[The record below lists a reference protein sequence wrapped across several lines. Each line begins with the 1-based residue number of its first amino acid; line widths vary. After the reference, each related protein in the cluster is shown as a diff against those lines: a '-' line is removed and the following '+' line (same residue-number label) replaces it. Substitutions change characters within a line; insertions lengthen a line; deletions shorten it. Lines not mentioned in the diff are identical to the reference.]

1 MRDFVLYAVFSGGKG
16 AVEKSVLQNANR
28 AGVKAVEAPDFADCR
43 GESFRGH
50 LSVPPEYLPVST
62 IIVDISKYINVCPE
76 VSGLPTV
83 VYDKSRLIGLCA
95 NLLGLKW
102 ALGVWHEGG
111 DFG

>member
-1 MRDFVLYAVFSGGKG
+1 MREFVEDADFSEGKR
-16 AVEKSVLQNANR
+16 AVEKAVLQNANL
-28 AGVKAVEAPDFADCR
+28 AGVKTVEAPDFADCR

-50 LSVPPEYLPVST
+50 LSSPPEYLTVST
-62 IIVDISKYINVCPE
+62 IIVDISKYINVCPD
-76 VSGLPTV
+76 VSRLPTV
-83 VYDKSRLIGLCA
+83 GYDKSRLIGLCA